1 MGIKN
6 KMLLTALAVVVF
18 CAGCSFSKESPKSNG
33 ADVTK
38 SSAAVEEPFRKEDAE
53 SNDQTKSNEADA
65 QKASALI
72 EYQKDKMEFEKAHAE
87 TKQRIA
93 QLDREFDER
102 KQKAEQEKWIN
113 KIIAWIGTIVH

>member
-18 CAGCSFSKESPKSNG
+18 CMGCSFSKEPPKSNG
-33 ADVTK
+33 ANVTK
-38 SSAAVEEPFRKEDAE
+38 SSATVEEPFRKEGAE

-65 QKASALI
+65 QKASALS

-93 QLDREFDER
+93 QLNREFDEG

-113 KIIAWIGTIVH
+113 KIMAWIGTIVH